1 MIAIRTSE
9 EIECLRQSNLLVSKT
24 LAEVGRHIKP
34 GTTTI
39 ELDHKAYEFIRDHQ
53 AVPAFLGYKGYP
65 KTLCTSVNHQVVHG
79 IPSDYVLKE
88 GDIISVDCGVLMNGY
103 FGDSAYTFAIG
114 PVTEKIGQ
122 LLKATYKSLYL
133 GIEAAI
139 EGNRVGDIGY
149 AIQNYCEKEGFSVVR
164 EMVGHGL
171 GKALH
176 EPPEVPNYGKSGK
189 GPKLKRGM
197 VMCIEPM
204 INMGRK
210 EIVQDKDGWT
220 IRTSDHLPSAHFEH
234 AIAVNKD
241 KAEVLSTFQYIE
253 EIYKL
258 DDCIN

>member
-9 EIECLRQSNLLVSKT
+9 EIEYLRQSNLLVSKT
-24 LAEVGRHIKP
+24 LAEVARHIKP
-34 GTTTI
+34 GVTTL
-39 ELDHKAYEFIRDHQ
+39 ELDQKAYEFIRDHK

-79 IPSDYVLKE
+79 IPSAYVLKE
-88 GDIISVDCGVLMNGY
+88 GDI
-103 FGDSAYTFAIG
+103 GDSAYTFAIG
-114 PVTEKIGQ
+114 SVTEKIRQ
-122 LLKATYKSLYL
+122 LLKVTYESLFS

-149 AIQNYCEKEGFSVVR
+149 AVQNYCEKAGFSVVR

-171 GKALH
+171 GKSLH

-189 GPKLKRGM
+189 GAKLKRGM

-204 INMGRK
+204 INLGRK
-210 EIVQDKDGWT
+210 EIVQESDGWT

-234 AIAVNKD
+234 AVAVNKE